1 MSVEALNAVPGTFPT
16 IKTRLAEIPA
26 SERPSFDAVTSVSQH
41 LANKHRPGR
50 GYVNE
55 SVEQI
60 SEALCMSPRKVR
72 RALAALDVLGIWVS
86 QGKGNQHAPTRRV
99 AAFLNEASSGS
110 RTEQDEPSIVR
121 LPDDT
126 PK

>member
-1 MSVEALNAVPGTFPT
+1 MSIEALNAVPGTFPT

-60 SEALCMSPRKVR
+60 SEALCSPASRAVSSAGTNHSQQARK
-72 RALAALDVLGIWVS
+72 RANARAW
-86 QGKGNQHAPTRRV
+86 PT
-99 AAFLNEASSGS
+99 AW
-110 RTEQDEPSIVR
+110 PSY
-121 LPDDT
+121 
-126 PK
+126 